1 MTSAINTNG
10 INANYPVP
18 GENNSSQGFRDNFS
32 SIKTNLNSAGTEI
45 SDLQT
50 KAVVKTA
57 LTGTTVN
64 NDMANTVISNAV
76 TRGFRAS
83 SFNLGASV
91 SGTVIVNVS
100 QADVYYGTVSGN
112 TTIQFGG
119 WAPAGTQSN
128 VELNLDFSNTSAVV
142 TLPSEVGSNNT
153 YGGATIEN
161 VVISG
166 GALQLRVPA
175 NTTALN
181 YRFSTLDCGAN
192 IEIEPI
198 NRPRKA
204 TSVLTRTPTNI
215 GSVGDRAGAIC
226 ADATYLYVCTGTY
239 DGVTAIWKRITL
251 NAF

>member
-18 GENNSSQGFRDNFS
+18 GENNSSQGLRDNFS
-32 SIKTNLNSAGTEI
+32 SIKNNLNTAGTEI
-45 SDLQT
+45 SDLQS
-50 KAVVKTA
+50 KVVVKSA
-57 LTGTTVN
+57 LTGTTIN
-64 NDMANTVISNAV
+64 NDMANTVISNAL

-83 SFNLGASV
+83 TYNLGNSV

-100 QADVYYGTVSGN
+100 AADVYYGSVSAN

-128 VELNLDFSNTSAVV
+128 VELNLNFSNTSAVV
-142 TLPSEVGSNNT
+142 TLPSAVGANNT
-153 YGGATIEN
+153 YGGATLEN
-161 VVISG
+161 STVSG
-166 GALQLRVPA
+166 GALQLTVPA

-192 IEIEPI
+192 ISIEPI

-204 TSVLTRTPTNI
+204 TMVQTRTPTAI
-215 GSVGDRAGAIC
+215 GAQGDVAGATC

-239 DGVTAIWKRITL
+239 NGSTPIWKRITL
-251 NAF
+251 NSF

>member
-32 SIKTNLNSAGTEI
+32 SIKNNLNTAGTEI
-45 SDLQT
+45 SDLQS
-50 KAVVKTA
+50 KVVVKSA
-57 LTGTTVN
+57 LTGTTIN
-64 NDMANTVISNAV
+64 NDMANTVISNV
-76 TRGFRAS
+76 LTRGFRAS
-83 SFNLGASV
+83 SYNLGNSV

-100 QADVYYGTVSGN
+100 AADVYYGSVSAN

-128 VELNLDFSNTSAVV
+128 VELNLNFSNTSAVV
-142 TLPSEVGSNNT
+142 TLPSAVGSNNT
-153 YGGATIEN
+153 YGGATLEN
-161 VVISG
+161 STVSG
-166 GALQLRVPA
+166 GALQLTVPA

-192 IEIEPI
+192 ISVEPV
-198 NRPRKA
+198 NRPRK
-204 TSVLTRTPTNI
+204 TTMVQTRTPTAI
-215 GSVGDRAGAIC
+215 GAQGDRAGATC

-239 DGVTAIWKRITL
+239 DGATSIWKRITL
-251 NAF
+251 NSF

>member
-10 INANYPVP
+10 INSNYPVP

-32 SIKTNLNSAGTEI
+32 SIKTNLNSAGAEI
-45 SDLQT
+45 SDLQA

-57 LTGTTVN
+57 LAGTTID
-64 NDMANTVISNAV
+64 NDMANTVISNAL

-83 SFNLGASV
+83 SYNLGNAISGVIIIDV
-91 SGTVIVNVS
+91 SA
-100 QADVYYGTVSGN
+100 ADVYYGTVSAN

-128 VELNLDFSNTSAVV
+128 VQLNLNFSNTTAVL
-142 TLPSEVGSNNT
+142 TLPSAVGANNT

-161 VVISG
+161 STLSG
-166 GALQLRVPA
+166 PALQLTVPA

-192 IEIEPI
+192 ISIEPV
-198 NRPRKA
+198 NRPRK
-204 TSVLTRTPTNI
+204 TTMVQTRTPTAI
-215 GSVGDRAGAIC
+215 GAQGDRAGATC

-239 DGVTAIWKRITL
+239 DGATPIWKRITL
-251 NAF
+251 NSF

>member
-10 INANYPVP
+10 INSNYPIP

-32 SIKTNLNSAGTEI
+32 SIKTNLNSAATEI
-45 SDLQT
+45 SDLQA
-50 KAVVKTA
+50 KAVVKAA

-64 NDMANTVISNAV
+64 NDMANTVISNTV

-83 SFNLGASV
+83 SYNLGASV
-91 SGTVIVNVS
+91 SGTVIINVN
-100 QADVYYGTVSGN
+100 QADVYYGTISGN

-128 VELNLDFSNTSAVV
+128 VELNLNFSNTSAVV
-142 TLPSEVGSNNT
+142 TLPSQVDTTNT

-161 VVISG
+161 GVVSA

-175 NTTALN
+175 NTTSLN

-192 IEIEPI
+192 IGIEPV

-204 TSVLTRTPTNI
+204 TSIITRTPTSI
-215 GSVGDRAGAIC
+215 GLAGDRAGAMC
-226 ADATYLYVCTGTY
+226 ADATYLYICTGTY
-239 DGVTAIWKRITL
+239 DGATAIWKRITL
-251 NAF
+251 NSF